1 MPGWAGSSWYWMRYM
16 DAQNEKEFVSKDAL
30 AYWENVD
37 LYIGGSEHAT
47 GHLLYSRF
55 WNKFLKDKGFAPTEE
70 PFKKLINQGMILGMS
85 AFVYRLIN
93 FDAKTN
99 VPISD
104 LNEYFS
110 KYYFSHNTMK
120 RILDEGFN
128 DVDYD
133 KINSNRQS
141 KIISIGPRFNFQPI
155 HVDVAMVN
163 SSDELDIEKFKSWR
177 EDYANAEF
185 ITEDNGKYI
194 VGREIEKMSKSKYNV
209 VTPDDICNEY
219 GADTLRLYEMFLGPL
234 EQAKPWNTS
243 GISGVFGFLKK
254 LCRLYFDDNGLIVTN
269 EKLTK
274 DNLKSLHKTIKK
286 VAEDI
291 EGFSFNTSVSQF
303 MICVNELSTQNCH
316 SRAILEPLA
325 IVISPYAPHIA
336 EELWSLLGNTDSI
349 ATVAFPVFEA
359 KYLVES
365 EKEYPVSFN
374 GKMRFTMVLPLDL
387 TKEQIEEIV
396 MKDERTIKQLEGRTP
411 NKVIIVPGKIINL
424 VG

>member
-1 MPGWAGSSWYWMRYM
+1 
-16 DAQNEKEFVSKDAL
+16 
-30 AYWENVD
+30 VD

-85 AFVYRLIN
+85 AFVYRLEVLFHWNKPNSLAPSGTDGKIY
-93 FDAKTN
+93 TN
-99 VPISD
+99 VFVSKNLIDTYKKDGSD
-104 LNEYFS
+104 SFLGKQLKEDIEI
-110 KYYFSHNTMK
+110 
-120 RILDEGFN
+120 RIKEFKDGNEGFEVN
-128 DVDYD
+128 YTLDFHPLHVGLDL
-133 KINSNRQS
+133 INESN
-141 KIISIGPRFNFQPI
+141 N
-155 HVDVAMVN
+155 
-163 SSDELDIEKFKSWR
+163 ELDKEVFKAWR
-177 EDYANAEF
+177 EDYINAEF
-185 ITEDNGKYI
+185 ITEENGKYI

-209 VTPDDICNEY
+209 VTPDDICTEY

-234 EQAKPWNTS
+234 EQAKPWNTA

-254 LCRLYFDDNGLIVTN
+254 LCRLYFDDNGLILTN
-269 EKLTK
+269 DEPTK

-303 MICVNELSTQNCH
+303 MICVNELSAQNCH

-336 EELWSLLGNTDSI
+336 EELWSLLGNTNSI
-349 ATVAFPVFEA
+349 ATVDFPIFEPA
-359 KYLVES
+359 HLVES
-365 EKEYPVSFN
+365 SKEYPVSFN